1 MTDTAIPTMPTA
13 PLAGSLA
20 PARRPAAGLI
30 YGLIGVVIFS
40 GSLPVT
46 KIGLNGLDASFLS
59 LARAAL
65 AGVVA
70 LGLLALARPRRPSAR
85 DVPGLAVVALG
96 AVIGF
101 PLLSALAMRWMP
113 STHAIVFSGLLPIS
127 TAVFGALRGGDRPR
141 APFWIF
147 SCVGAI
153 AIATYALAPAILAG
167 GFHLAPG
174 DGLMILAIA
183 VCGLAYAEGARLS
196 RHLGGWPVI
205 CWALV
210 LSLPL
215 MAPLAWATFPADWR
229 AVPLPAW
236 GALAYV
242 TVFSMLLGFF
252 FWYHGLSLGGT
263 AAVGQVQLL
272 QPFCSFGLAAML
284 LGEPVGPA
292 VLGTALVVVLCVAG
306 ARRAARRG

>member
-1 MTDTAIPTMPTA
+1 MTDTTAAPATIAA
-13 PLAGSLA
+13 PLS
-20 PARRPAAGLI
+20 PARQPAAGFV
-30 YGLIGVVIFS
+30 YGLVGVIIFS

-46 KIGLNGLDASFLS
+46 KIGLSGLDASFLS
-59 LARAAL
+59 LARAAI
-65 AGVVA
+65 AGVIA
-70 LGLLALARPRRPSAR
+70 LGLLAALRPRRPTWR
-85 DVPGLAVVALG
+85 DIPALAVVAGG
-96 AVIGF
+96 AVVGF
-101 PLLSALAMRWMP
+101 PLLSALAMRSMP

-141 APFWIF
+141 AAFWLF
-147 SCVGAI
+147 SCGGAV

-167 GFHLAPG
+167 GFRLAPG
-174 DGLMILAIA
+174 DGLMVLAVA

-215 MAPLAWATFPADWR
+215 MAPLAWTTFPADWQ
-229 AVPLPAW
+229 AVPMPAW
-236 GALAYV
+236 LALGYV
-242 TVFSMLLGFF
+242 TLFSMLIGFF
-252 FWYHGLSLGGT
+252 FWYHGLGLGGT
-263 AAVGQVQLL
+263 AAVGQIQLL
-272 QPFCSFGLAAML
+272 QPFCSFGVAALL

-306 ARRAARRG
+306 ARRAARRL

>member
-1 MTDTAIPTMPTA
+1 MTDTTVPTPLTTA
-13 PLAGSLA
+13 PT
-20 PARRPAAGLI
+20 RQPAAGFV
-30 YGLIGVVIFS
+30 YGLIGVIIFS

-46 KIGLNGLDASFLS
+46 KIGLAGLDANFLS

-65 AGVVA
+65 AGMVA
-70 LGLLALARPRRPSAR
+70 AGLLAALRPQRPSMG
-85 DVPGLAVVALG
+85 DLPGLAVVAGG

-101 PLLSALAMRWMP
+101 PLLSALALHWMP
-113 STHAIVFSGLLPIS
+113 STHAVVFSGLLPIS

-141 APFWIF
+141 ATFWLF
-147 SCVGAI
+147 SCAGAAAI
-153 AIATYALAPAILAG
+153 AAYALAPALRQG
-167 GFHLAPG
+167 GLQLAPG
-174 DGLMILAIA
+174 DGLMILAVI

-215 MAPLAWATFPADWR
+215 MAPLAWATFPADWQS
-229 AVPLPAW
+229 VPASAW
-236 GALAYV
+236 MALGYV
-242 TVFSMLLGFF
+242 TLFSMLIGFF
-252 FWYHGLSLGGT
+252 FWYHGLGLGGT
-263 AAVGQVQLL
+263 AAVGQIQLL
-272 QPFCSFGLAAML
+272 QPFCSFGLAAVL

-306 ARRAARRG
+306 ARRAVRR